1 LTNKLIS
8 QYMSKPLS
16 PFTKQQLIPQE
27 ETLEVFKQKGNLFIG
42 IPKETAFQEKRVCL
56 TPDAVSAL
64 VSNGHRVLMET
75 GAGEGAKFSDKNYSE
90 AGAEI
95 TNDTAKVFGCPI
107 VLKVEPPTPEQINLI
122 NPQSIL
128 ISALQLK
135 TQSKKYFETL
145 ANKRITALAF
155 EFIRDEVGSY
165 PAVRSLS
172 EIAGTS
178 AVLIASELLSNVNEG
193 NGLMFGNISG
203 VPPIEVVIIGAGTV
217 GEFAARSSIGLGAN
231 VKVFDNSI
239 TKLRRM
245 QTNLGM
251 TIYTSTLQPKNLAK
265 ALKRCDVAIGAIRG
279 KNRAPIVVTEGMV
292 SNMKTGAVIIDV
304 SIDMGGC
311 IETSEVTTHKHPTFV
326 KHGVIHYCVPNIPAR
341 YARTASISISN
352 MFTPY
357 LLKIAEDGGLENSL
371 RFDKGLKNG
380 LYFYHGI
387 LTNKSVG
394 EWFDL
399 KHSDINLLI
408 F

>member
-1 LTNKLIS
+1 MAKS
-8 QYMSKPLS
+8 LS
-16 PFTKQQLIPQE
+16 PFTKQQLLPQE
-27 ETLEVFKQKGNLFIG
+27 ETLEIFKRKGELYIG

-64 VSNGHRVLMET
+64 VSNGHRVLLES
-75 GAGEGAKFSDKNYSE
+75 GAGDGASFSDQEYSE

-95 TNDTAKVFGCPI
+95 TKDTAKVYACPM
-107 VLKVEPPTPEQINLI
+107 VLKVEPPSLEQIKLL
-122 NPQSIL
+122 NPQTIL

-135 TQSKKYFETL
+135 TQSKKYFELL
-145 ANKRITALAF
+145 ATKRVTALAF
-155 EFIRDEVGSY
+155 EFIKDEAGLY

-172 EIAGTS
+172 EIAGTAS
-178 AVLIASELLSNVNEG
+178 VLIASELLSNNTES
-193 NGLMFGNISG
+193 NGLLFGNISG

-217 GEFAARSSIGLGAN
+217 GEFAARSALGLGAS
-231 VKVFDNSI
+231 VKIFDNSI
-239 TKLRRM
+239 SKLRRI
-245 QTNLGM
+245 QTHLGRPLF
-251 TIYTSTLQPKNLAK
+251 TSTLQPKNLTK
-265 ALKRCDVAIGAIRG
+265 ALKRCDVVIGAIRG
-279 KNRAPIVVTEGMV
+279 SNRSPIVVSETMV
-292 SNMKTGAVIIDV
+292 ESMKKGAIIIDV

-311 IETSEVTTHKHPTFV
+311 FETSEVTTHKHPTFV

-341 YARTASISISN
+341 YSRTSSVSISN
-352 MFTPY
+352 IFTPY
-357 LLKIAEDGGLENSL
+357 LLKIAEEGGIENSL